1 MVTDEY
7 DFNMHLAQRLENLL
21 NAKEAGDIPGFE
33 NVLNDIKKLQRQNPD
48 LLKGFLSDE
57 TKTKEQINDLFSSL
71 RNHLNKALEN
81 KNNENMILDTDQA
94 LQVFKSDY
102 NMLQLQYMESILDSI
117 TSFYTETVEDQS

>member
-1 MVTDEY
+1 MVEQNY

-48 LLKGFLSDE
+48 LLKGFLTDE
-57 TKTKEQINDLFSSL
+57 TKTKDQIKELFESL

-94 LQVFKSDY
+94 LQVFRNDY
-102 NMLQLQYMESILDSI
+102 NMLQLQYMENILDSI
-117 TSFYTETVEDQS
+117 TSFYTENVEDQS

>member
-94 LQVFKSDY
+94 LQVFRNDY